1 MRDLWKIFRIP
12 LLLAAVSGIGLVSAL
27 VADGLGDQISWLA
40 LGSVSATILKF
51 CTYTPNA
58 RKSRTDGLLDK
69 SPETLP

>member
-12 LLLAAVSGIGLVSAL
+12 LLLAVVSAIGLVSAL

-40 LGSVSATILKF
+40 LGSVSATILRL

-69 SPETLP
+69 SQETLH

>member
-12 LLLAAVSGIGLVSAL
+12 LLLAAVSAIGLVSAL

-40 LGSVSATILKF
+40 LGSVSVTILKF

-69 SPETLP
+69 S

>member
-12 LLLAAVSGIGLVSAL
+12 LLLAAVSAIGLISAL
-27 VADGLGDQISWLA
+27 VADGPGDLISWLA
-40 LGSVSATILKF
+40 LGSIPATTLKF

-58 RKSRTDGLLDK
+58 RKSRTHDLLDE

>member
-12 LLLAAVSGIGLVSAL
+12 LLLAVVSAIGLVSAL

-40 LGSVSATILKF
+40 LGSVSATILRL

-58 RKSRTDGLLDK
+58 RKSRTDGLLDE